1 VESLSTAISSQ
12 MGHCALCSSLSLYH
26 LSYPA
31 KMDNSFKGTERIG
44 FIPESEYTGK
54 EWLECYRTLSGF
66 GGPKLKDSELLPLL
80 ANTVDYSWMRLG
92 MYFLEMISLRLTHCL
107 AGRVIDR
114 AGISPNIGS
123 TAEPADIND
132 DLSDTD
138 SDDSEGHSFVRQLFI
153 HHPIIEGMSSR
164 NHYWVGH
171 YVEYEC
177 WIFTKLK
184 PDLPFEP
191 FCTIESFDEI
201 WKSEKDKEGQV
212 GGHFKADAIS
222 LTLPLARLP
231 SEANPKG

>member
-1 VESLSTAISSQ
+1 V
-12 MGHCALCSSLSLYH
+12 HCALPYHPPCS
-26 LSYPA
+26 A
-31 KMDNSFKGTERIG
+31 NMDNSFKGTERIG

-66 GGPKLKDSELLPLL
+66 RGPKLKDSELLPLL

-92 MYFLEMISLRLTHCL
+92 MYFLEMLSLGLSHCL

-132 DLSDTD
+132 ESASSDTE
-138 SDDSEGHSFVRQLFI
+138 SDDSEGHSLVRELFI

-191 FCTIESFDEI
+191 FCTIESFEEI

-212 GGHFKADAIS
+212 GGHFKVDAIS
-222 LTLPLARLP
+222 LTLTLAGLP
-231 SEANPKG
+231 SKANSKG